1 MKKFKLNVDTEK
13 VDIIKLLNEYS
24 SSLSL
29 DSGGVLNG
37 LIETRIIDNK
47 IIYDFKIKYGDS
59 FSCKI
64 FEICI
69 LDMVSNISLTI
80 FYFKDTETFYIKDDE
95 LENKID
101 EIISSDKIG
110 DFMGY
115 LILINSKQK

>member
-29 DSGGVLNG
+29 DSGVLSG

-47 IIYDFKIKYGDS
+47 IIYDFKIKYGENLS
-59 FSCKI
+59 SKI
-64 FEICI
+64 FEICV

-95 LENKID
+95 LESKID
-101 EIISSDKIG
+101 EIISSDKMG

>member
-1 MKKFKLNVDTEK
+1 MLKFKLNVDTEK

-29 DSGGVLNG
+29 DSGVLSG

-47 IIYDFKIKYGDS
+47 IIYDFKIKYGENLS
-59 FSCKI
+59 SKI
-64 FEICI
+64 FEICV

-80 FYFKDTETFYIKDDE
+80 FYFKDTETFYIKDEE

-101 EIISSDKIG
+101 EIISSDKMG

>member
-29 DSGGVLNG
+29 DSGVLSG

-47 IIYDFKIKYGDS
+47 IIYDFKIKYRENLS
-59 FSCKI
+59 SKI
-64 FEICI
+64 FEICV

-101 EIISSDKIG
+101 EIISSDKMG

>member
-1 MKKFKLNVDTEK
+1 MKKFKLNLDTEK

-29 DSGGVLNG
+29 DSGVLSG

-47 IIYDFKIKYGDS
+47 IIYDFKIKYGENLS
-59 FSCKI
+59 SKI
-64 FEICI
+64 FEICV

-101 EIISSDKIG
+101 EIISSDKMG
-110 DFMGY
+110 DFIGY